1 MGSVGGNDTS
11 EENVWLMPPRVAPP
25 VWGAWIEILME
36 RPDVDGPATLFPI
49 R

>member
-1 MGSVGGNDTS
+1 MP
-11 EENVWLMPPRVAPP
+11 VWVLISFPIFVAPP